1 MSHRREVLLQ
11 LKGRDNEHF
20 ISHLILTATPQVG
33 AMKYILLMLKTF
45 RTLTDATWLVSGRA
59 RIKPKSVWLKH
70 PLNGLLKA
78 PTNAL
83 TSVRFTLYTCAGQL
97 VLRSLVY
104 SLEWQSK
111 AEPQALDTAFKCP
124 DGWDAMER
132 LPAHPDRV
140 LFSAREQRV
149 TGTIV
154 FILTGISVFLAPI
167 LQVRLRTLCEGPV
180 RLRRCWPDASER
192 GTGSP
197 RGP

>member
-20 ISHLILTATPQVG
+20 ISHFILTATPQVG
-33 AMKYILLMLKTF
+33 AMKYILLMLKMF

-59 RIKPKSVWLKH
+59 RIKPKSVWLQ
-70 PLNGLLKA
+70 A
-78 PTNAL
+78 PPEQPPEGPYKCHL
-83 TSVRFTLYTCAGQL
+83 SQIPLYTCGQL
-97 VLRSLVY
+97 VLRSMVY
-104 SLEWQSK
+104 SLEWGEQGR
-111 AEPQALDTAFKCP
+111 ARALDLQPSSAQRLGCR
-124 DGWDAMER
+124 G

-167 LQVRLRTLCEGPV
+167 LQVRLCTTARALSKEKV
-180 RLRRCWPDASER
+180 LA
-192 GTGSP
+192 
-197 RGP
+197 